1 MTVHDI
7 LLINGTCLCVPCEN
21 PHELASN
28 IEKDAA
34 YRALESIAAE
44 MDIYLSLT
52 PDRKNRELA
61 IVAGRVMLD
70 VPCMGRTVIASSIAS
85 VSGPYG
91 ERLTPILSGIR
102 VLLIARHLSAQE
114 DIGVVLTWRAHVS
127 HLTRVNYR
135 NARKAIPEIGLLV
148 MPPQEALVQQATEP
162 IRALGSD

>member
-34 YRALESIAAE
+34 YRALERIAAE
-44 MDIYLSLT
+44 MDVYLSLT

-102 VLLIARHLSAQE
+102 VLLMARKLSAQE
-114 DIGVVLTWRAHVS
+114 DIGVVLTWRPHAS
-127 HLTRVNYR
+127 HLARVDYR
-135 NARKAIPEIGLLV
+135 NTRKMVSETGPLIMSL
-148 MPPQEALVQQATEP
+148 QEALV
-162 IRALGSD
+162 R